1 MQATME
7 CPRCGQENSRA
18 LQHCCACGEWLHG
31 RSAVVGACR
40 NCRLPVRQTEVA
52 CSNCGAYL
60 KGRPKE
66 HRGPRLRDETSR
78 GDQARRSAARLVRRG
93 ARILSGAF
101 ACSAAGM
108 VVLAVAAAGGIMALQ
123 DYRRALTPDDA
134 FFAFYAMM
142 LWLVAGAV
150 GVALLAIGV
159 FVLRPGP

>member
-31 RSAVVGACR
+31 RSAVVGACGK
-40 NCRLPVRQTEVA
+40 CRLPVRQTEVV
-52 CSNCGAYL
+52 CSNCGVYL

-66 HRGPRLRDETSR
+66 HRGPRSRGETGR
-78 GDQARRSAARLVRRG
+78 GDQTRPGAAGPVRRG

-101 ACSAAGM
+101 ACNAAGTA
-108 VVLAVAAAGGIMALQ
+108 LLAAAVARGIMALA

-134 FFAFYAMM
+134 FFAYYAMM
-142 LWLVAGAV
+142 LWLAAGVV
-150 GVALLAIGV
+150 GLALLAIGV
-159 FVLRPGP
+159 FVLRPGS

>member
-1 MQATME
+1 M
-7 CPRCGQENSRA
+7 
-18 LQHCCACGEWLHG
+18 
-31 RSAVVGACR
+31 GACR